1 MNWSDDP
8 LDGLSGISLV
18 VLGVVVVLVEL
29 GDWLGLADLVGSVVA
44 LLGVGEPDTGAPGG
58 VI

>member
-1 MNWSDDP
+1 MNWSDCVVDAP
-8 LDGLSGISLV
+8 SGISVV
-18 VLGVVVVLVEL
+18 VLGVVVVLVGA

-44 LLGVGEPDTGAPGG
+44 LLGVDEPGTGALGG